1 MKKIT
6 FLWSLLFGFF
16 LSLSINA
23 QTTIDFNSGTGLA
36 DNTDYGSNIITDG
49 NFRFTYNEATWF
61 GSTNGNGSTMA
72 LEAITTSI
80 APGQS
85 QSITVET
92 NDGSE
97 FDFQSFWLDILSFN
111 GSENW
116 TFEGFKNG
124 VSIGTQV
131 ISVTGSPGGNIQT
144 VTPNSTFDNV
154 DKVTITAGDTG
165 FFEYDIFD
173 DFVFGSPII
182 CSAPT
187 AQATSAVFGTETSS
201 TLNLNSFTAP
211 VGTADGYAI
220 FINDTNSFTA
230 PIDGDEPTGDLSWNN
245 ASQQSVYFGTSA
257 NPNITVSGLEPG
269 TQYFFQIYAFN
280 DCSFLESYETTGLSS
295 SDTTALRELTITGI
309 AGLNKVYNGTTAA
322 SAYGFSTLTG
332 VLLGDDVTLVSS
344 PVFTFATSNVGTG
357 ITINTTGYSI
367 TGTDAGKY
375 TLTQPT
381 LSADI
386 TAKGLTITG
395 ITGSDK
401 VYDDTTAATATGTFI
416 LNGVESGDDVILGG
430 SPVFTFASAN
440 VGTGITINTTGLTI
454 SGTDIG
460 NYTLTQPTL
469 SGDITAKEL
478 TITGIT
484 GSDKVYD
491 DTTAATATGTF
502 ILNGVESGDDVILG
516 GSPVFTFAS
525 ANVGTGITINTTGLT
540 ISGTDIG
547 NYTLTQPTLSGDI
560 TAKEL
565 TITGITGDNKVYDG
579 TTDATA
585 SGTPVLSGVVSDDDV
600 VLGGTPVFTFASAEL
615 GTDIS
620 ITTTGFIIT
629 GSDNGNYTLTQPT
642 LSADIV
648 TILGVDDITDV
659 KLSLKLFPNPSVNFI
674 KISGLSEKANY
685 IIYNLLGKEILR
697 GKVLNEENIFIDNL
711 SNGTYFI
718 KVENAKAIKFIKM

>member
-6 FLWSLLFGFF
+6 FIWSLLFGFF

-484 GSDKVYD
+484 G
-491 DTTAATATGTF
+491 
-502 ILNGVESGDDVILG
+502 
-516 GSPVFTFAS
+516 
-525 ANVGTGITINTTGLT
+525 
-540 ISGTDIG
+540 
-547 NYTLTQPTLSGDI
+547 
-560 TAKEL
+560 
-565 TITGITGDNKVYDG
+565 DNKVYDG

-585 SGTPVLSGVVSDDDV
+585 SGTPVLSGLVSDDDV

>member
-187 AQATSAVFGTETSS
+187 AQATSVVFGTENSS
-201 TLNLNSFTAP
+201 TLNITSFTAP
-211 VGTADGYAI
+211 VGGADGYAI
-220 FINDTNSFTA
+220 FINNTNSFIA

-245 ASQQSVYFGTSA
+245 ASQQAVYFGTSA

-295 SDTTALRELTITGI
+295 SDTTALR
-309 AGLNKVYNGTTAA
+309 
-322 SAYGFSTLTG
+322 
-332 VLLGDDVTLVSS
+332 
-344 PVFTFATSNVGTG
+344 
-357 ITINTTGYSI
+357 
-367 TGTDAGKY
+367 
-375 TLTQPT
+375 
-381 LSADI
+381 
-386 TAKGLTITG
+386 
-395 ITGSDK
+395 
-401 VYDDTTAATATGTFI
+401 
-416 LNGVESGDDVILGG
+416 
-430 SPVFTFASAN
+430 
-440 VGTGITINTTGLTI
+440 
-454 SGTDIG
+454 
-460 NYTLTQPTL
+460 
-469 SGDITAKEL
+469 EL

-540 ISGTDIG
+540 ISGTDSG
-547 NYTLTQPTLSGDI
+547 NYTPTQPTLSGDI